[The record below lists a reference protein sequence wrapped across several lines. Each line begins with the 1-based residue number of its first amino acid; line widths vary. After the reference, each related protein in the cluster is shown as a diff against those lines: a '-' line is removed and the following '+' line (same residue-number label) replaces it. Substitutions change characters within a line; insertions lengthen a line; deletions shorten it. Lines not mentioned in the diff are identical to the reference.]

1 MRTARGI
8 YYNLE
13 ESQYR
18 SQKGD
23 LILYFSSKFY
33 KDKYDEEVE
42 SYVNQETLK
51 HKIKYDQNILFDSLL
66 YIAFYKKIEKR
77 GFKVL
82 YKNKRI
88 DPNQLIHVSMIHG
101 C

>member
-13 ESQYR
+13 ESHYR

-23 LILYFSSKFY
+23 FTLYFSSKFY
-33 KDKYDEEVE
+33 KDKFDEEVE

-51 HKIKYDQNILFDSLL
+51 NKIKYDQNILLDNFL

-77 GFKVL
+77 GFKVM
-82 YKNKRI
+82 YKDKRI
-88 DPNQLIHVSMIHG
+88 DPKQIFNVIIQGL
-101 C
+101 